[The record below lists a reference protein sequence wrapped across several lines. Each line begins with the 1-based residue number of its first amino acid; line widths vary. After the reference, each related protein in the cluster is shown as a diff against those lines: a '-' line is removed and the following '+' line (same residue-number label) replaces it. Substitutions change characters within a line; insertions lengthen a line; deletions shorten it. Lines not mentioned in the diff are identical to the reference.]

1 MKRPALPLL
10 VILATLAA
18 SLSCNKGQGY
28 DAEARAA
35 YNCAMRMYS
44 ECDTIYNMASQAWAT
59 AWLSP
64 TERHASKEAAHDALD
79 RLLRECRDGG
89 ALDTLDVYRGRLME
103 AMAALS
109 DPPADR
115 RDCRD
120 NLQSLANNVILM
132 QTIVTCPKEAGDLS
146 SYKEQVE
153 ILDQDIIKKS
163 KYYLTHCSNNE

>member
-1 MKRPALPLL
+1 ML
-10 VILATLAA
+10 VILSTLAA

-35 YNCAMRMYS
+35 YNCAMRMYR

-59 AWLSP
+59 VRLSP

-79 RLLRECRDGG
+79 
-89 ALDTLDVYRGRLME
+89 TLDVCRGRLME

-132 QTIVTCPKEAGDLS
+132 QTIVTRPKEAGDLS

-153 ILDQDIIKKS
+153 ILEQDIIKKS
-163 KYYLTHCSNNE
+163 KYYLTHCGNKEK